1 MLVTSERNDVRA
13 VARRAL
19 LQLFEP
25 LTGFV
30 IDTGLSTSELNSIL
44 RHAAVRSVASRQ
56 MQVSGRM
63 NISGI
68 AATTGIPRSEIS
80 RILKNSGRENGKLED
95 RRQQSTNRI
104 LAAWHNEPKFT
115 DPNGQPA
122 DLKLYGRGA
131 TFESLVKAH
140 GRGIPTRAMLDE
152 LIRTHAVD
160 VLPSQRI
167 RARTSLSVNRGI
179 SHQMIKAFGDR
190 ATELLSTMLTN
201 MRDPETARFVASVSG
216 STLKANA
223 LPLLRRELSTK
234 SAEFLAEIQES
245 LVQESNKNRS
255 NEVSVTVY
263 YHEAARKTGRKM
275 TPSSKRRN
283 FRRR

>member
-263 YHEAARKTGRKM
+263 YHEAARKRGQKM
-275 TPSSKRRN
+275 APSGKRRN

>member
-13 VARRAL
+13 VARRVL

-56 MQVSGRM
+56 MQIAGRI

-80 RILKNSGRENGKLED
+80 RILKNSGRENGKLRD
-95 RRQQSTNRI
+95 HRQQSTNRI

-115 DPNGQPA
+115 DPNGHPA

-140 GRGIPTRAMLDE
+140 GRGIPTRAILDE
-152 LIRTHAVD
+152 LVRTHAVD
-160 VLPSQRI
+160 VLPAQRI

-179 SHQMIKAFGDR
+179 SHQMIRAFGDR
-190 ATELLSTMLTN
+190 ATELLSTMLSN
-201 MRDPETARFVASVSG
+201 MRNPESARFVASVSG

-223 LPLLRRELSTK
+223 LPLFRRELSAK
-234 SAEFLAEIQES
+234 GAEFLADLQES
-245 LVQESNKNRS
+245 LVQESTKNRS
-255 NEVSVTVY
+255 HEVSVTVY
-263 YHEAARKTGRKM
+263 YHEAPRTTRRKM

>member
-56 MQVSGRM
+56 MQVCGRI

-80 RILKNSGRENGKLED
+80 RILKNSDRENGKLKD

-160 VLPSQRI
+160 VLPSQKL

-201 MRDPETARFVASVSG
+201 MRDPESARFVASVSG
-216 STLKANA
+216 STLNANA
-223 LPLLRRELSTK
+223 LPLFRRELSTK

-245 LVQESNKNRS
+245 LVQESTKNRS

-275 TPSSKRRN
+275 APSNKRRN

>member
-1 MLVTSERNDVRA
+1 MLETSERNDVRA

-30 IDTGLSTSELNSIL
+30 IDAGLSTSELNSIL

-80 RILKNSGRENGKLED
+80 RILKNSGRENGKLKD

-201 MRDPETARFVASVSG
+201 MRDPESARFVASVSG

-234 SAEFLAEIQES
+234 SAEFLADIQES
-245 LVQESNKNRS
+245 LVQESTKNRS

-275 TPSSKRRN
+275 APSSKRRN